1 MDEEIGNKM
10 GMVYQVYFQTERS
23 KTESQ
28 VREAV
33 AAGVQYASIPFPTYS
48 LPVYPSSPANRIP
61 GLCF

>member
-1 MDEEIGNKM
+1 MDEEIGDKM

-33 AAGVQYASIPFPTYS
+33 AAGVQ
-48 LPVYPSSPANRIP
+48 
-61 GLCF
+61 